1 MGWPFPR
8 REASLLWEWV
18 DYCEQSAID
27 SIWLADRV
35 VAPTLSL
42 ESMTFMGALAARTQ
56 RMKFGN
62 SVLALP
68 LRNPVVL
75 AKEIATVDFISNGR
89 MLPAVGIGTDNP
101 AEFEATGTDI
111 KERAGRTDEAMVL
124 MRRLWTENEVTFH
137 GKYYKTTKVTIE
149 PKPVQKPAP
158 PIWIGGRTE
167 AAFRR
172 AGRYGDGWMAST
184 VTPAEA
190 GKGIEAIRRYAKEA
204 GRVVPDD
211 HYGVIVS
218 YYFAK
223 SREEAERTAAQYG
236 IGARARPEVPVTSL
250 SGLGTGADISALI
263 ADYVKNGV
271 SKFVMRAACP
281 PEQTME
287 QTRRLAEEVAPYW
300 HKR

>member
-27 SIWLADRV
+27 SIWLADRI

-42 ESMTFMGALAARTQ
+42 ESMTFMGALAGRTK

-62 SVLALP
+62 SVLSLP

-101 AEFEATGTDI
+101 AEFEATGSDV
-111 KERAGRTDEAMVL
+111 KERAGRTDEAIAL
-124 MRRLWTENEVTFH
+124 MRRLWTENEVTFQ

-158 PIWIGGRTE
+158 PIWIGGRTD

-172 AGRYGDGWMAST
+172 AGRHGDGWMASL

-218 YYFAK
+218 YHFAK
-223 SREEAERTAAQYG
+223 SREEAERAAAQYG
-236 IGARARPEVPVTSL
+236 IGSRSRPDVPVTSL
-250 SGLGTGADISALI
+250 NGLGTAEEISSLI
-263 ADYVKNGV
+263 ADYVKHGV

-281 PEQTME
+281 PEQTMA
-287 QTRRLAEEVAPYW
+287 QTKRLAEEVAPAF
-300 HKR
+300 HKS